1 MTDERTPAEIQRE
14 IEQARVQLA
23 SSLDQ
28 LAEQTSPKRL
38 ANQAKQSLIEKASSP
53 QGKKV
58 IAGSVAVIVGIL
70 ALSRIRTARAEKA
83 GHR

>member
-70 ALSRIRTARAEKA
+70 ALSRIRTARAKKA